1 MLEWTIC
8 NNCGK
13 ILDNSQTAC
22 PSCGSE
28 VEKVGMD
35 YLRDYLNNFRFLV
48 NTVNVFYDFS
58 PSMEKMEKSNLVSV
72 VLDDLFKW
80 FSYLGLGDDVITDN
94 ELEFI
99 NSLLNVN
106 YTKDD
111 ILSLTDLKADDEI
124 PLSFVALHEIDL
136 FGAKYDMTNINSCA
150 QLYECY
156 KFLGKFFITVDDE
169 LNDEV
174 LELYTSYIRK
184 LEDYMAENEIDTN
197 PEIQPIDI
205 PQSIEER
212 EPERQLL
219 QDYSPRYTMQWDFSQ
234 KAIS

>member
-58 PSMEKMEKSNLVSV
+58 PSMERMEKSNLVSV

-94 ELEFI
+94 EKNLSELHLSVLI
-99 NSLLNVN
+99 KCWKCRKTIKLNN
-106 YTKDD
+106 
-111 ILSLTDLKADDEI
+111 
-124 PLSFVALHEIDL
+124 IDYL
-136 FGAKYDMTNINSCA
+136 VQASHA
-150 QLYECY
+150 
-156 KFLGKFFITVDDE
+156 
-169 LNDEV
+169 
-174 LELYTSYIRK
+174 YIK
-184 LEDYMAENEIDTN
+184 IG
-197 PEIQPIDI
+197 
-205 PQSIEER
+205 
-212 EPERQLL
+212 
-219 QDYSPRYTMQWDFSQ
+219 
-234 KAIS
+234 